1 MGGEGAQRSSD
12 LLELGAVP
20 GVTGRE
26 TDSKAEH
33 GVIGS
38 AEPEFGTGSEAG
50 PRIMGL
56 CDMATVQ
63 GGRRADSRQL
73 ARFVV
78 QVNCQSDG
86 WGRRKKG
93 IMISTTQQEV
103 VVLGLFLRFFF

>member
-1 MGGEGAQRSSD
+1 MLSGLS
-12 LLELGAVP
+12 ELGAAP

-26 TDSKAEH
+26 TDYLAEH

-38 AEPEFGTGSEAG
+38 AETEFGTGPEAG
-50 PRIMGL
+50 PRVMGL
-56 CDMATVQ
+56 CDMAAVQ

-86 WGRRKKG
+86 WGRRCK
-93 IMISTTQQEV
+93 
-103 VVLGLFLRFFF
+103 